1 MVFFPLVL
9 LFLYICLTFPSGN
22 VSSASGMMNVE
33 EKPKVEKRCH
43 FIFDYNCRKSLTFF
57 CNFNT
62 IGNRNEYSTITYN
75 YLLNR
80 FMTSTLFSTIN
91 MVIVDRFWLIVLPL
105 EKGINNHTKRILVV
119 QFRL

>member
-33 EKPKVEKRCH
+33 EKPKVEKRCY

-57 CNFNT
+57 V
-62 IGNRNEYSTITYN
+62 IST
-75 YLLNR
+75 
-80 FMTSTLFSTIN
+80 
-91 MVIVDRFWLIVLPL
+91 PL
-105 EKGINNHTKRILVV
+105 ETGMNTPPSHIIIYLIDS
-119 QFRL
+119 